1 MATLPERIKELRKN
15 AKLSQQEFGALFG
28 MAKSTVSQY
37 ESGRNTP
44 NDEIKMAIAKY
55 FDVSLDYLLGAT
67 DIPRDSGKTAD
78 EVSDAIY
85 SVLLEIGVIAPGE
98 QLSKEKIE
106 YVKKLLNKAIELS
119 QL

>member
-1 MATLPERIKELRKN
+1 MNRIHTLK
-15 AKLSQQEFGALFG
+15 KLSNIFN
-28 MAKSTVSQY
+28 VS
-37 ESGRNTP
+37 
-44 NDEIKMAIAKY
+44 I
-55 FDVSLDYLLGAT
+55 DYILVVT
-67 DIPRDSGKTAD
+67 DSPRDSGKTAD

-85 SVLLEIGVIAPGE
+85 SVLLEKGVIAPGE

>member
-1 MATLPERIKELRKN
+1 MATLQERIKELRKKSGLN
-15 AKLSQQEFGALFG
+15 QQDFGAIFG
-28 MAKSTVSQY
+28 VAKNTISQY

-44 NDEIKMAIAKY
+44 NDEIKIAIAKY
-55 FDVSLDYLLGAT
+55 FDVSLDYLLGVT
-67 DIPRDSGKTAD
+67 DTPRDSEKSAN

-85 SVLLEIGVIAPGE
+85 SVLLEKDVIKPGE

-106 YVKKLLNKAIELS
+106 YVKKLLNKAIELN

>member
-1 MATLPERIKELRKN
+1 MNKIQILRKEN
-15 AKLSQQEFGALFG
+15 NLIQQDLAEKLGVSNKSISKYERGEREPDFNTLKKLSNIFN
-28 MAKSTVSQY
+28 VS
-37 ESGRNTP
+37 
-44 NDEIKMAIAKY
+44 I
-55 FDVSLDYLLGAT
+55 DYILGVT
-67 DIPRDSGKTAD
+67 DSPRDSGKTAD

-85 SVLLEIGVIAPGE
+85 SVLLEKGVIAPGE

>member
-55 FDVSLDYLLGAT
+55 FDVSLDYLVGC
-67 DIPRDSGKTAD
+67 
-78 EVSDAIY
+78 EDA
-85 SVLLEIGVIAPGE
+85 AR
-98 QLSKEKIE
+98 
-106 YVKKLLNKAIELS
+106 
-119 QL
+119 

>member
-1 MATLPERIKELRKN
+1 MATLPERIKELRKKAGLN
-15 AKLSQQEFGALFG
+15 QQDFGALFG
-28 MAKSTVSQY
+28 VAKNTISQY
-37 ESGRNTP
+37 ESGKNTP

-67 DIPRDSGKTAD
+67 DIPRDSSKTAD
-78 EVSDAIY
+78 EVSDAVY
-85 SVLLEIGVIAPGE
+85 SVLLEKGLIAPGE

-106 YVKKLLNKAIELS
+106 YVKRLLSKAIDLN

>member
-1 MATLPERIKELRKN
+1 MATLPERIKELRKKAGLN
-15 AKLSQQEFGALFG
+15 QQDFGALFG
-28 MAKSTVSQY
+28 VAKNTISQY
-37 ESGRNTP
+37 ESGKNSP

-67 DIPRDSGKTAD
+67 DIPRDSEKTAD

-85 SVLLEIGVIAPGE
+85 SVLLEKGVIAPGE